1 MSLGPC
7 VPHVTCHLDR
17 PASAAS
23 GAITARAAVLGV
35 EQVLERP
42 PSQSDLLNF
51 VAGAIG

>member
-1 MSLGPC
+1 MRPPRD
-7 VPHVTCHLDR
+7 VPPR
-17 PASAAS
+17 PTDNGSVQAIAS
-23 GAITARAAVLGV
+23 RAAVLGV